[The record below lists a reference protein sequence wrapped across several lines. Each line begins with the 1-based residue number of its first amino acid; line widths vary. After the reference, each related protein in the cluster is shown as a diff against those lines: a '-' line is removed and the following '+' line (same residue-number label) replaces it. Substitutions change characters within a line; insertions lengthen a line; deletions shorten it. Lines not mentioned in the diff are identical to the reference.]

1 MLPNNPKGRFIVRVL
16 AGGYL
21 LYLAWS
27 LRAEFT
33 HLSPMTLAPILFAVV
48 GVLFIVTGLRAMAE
62 IDARQKSEEES
73 AQEDSAQE
81 ENEEESEDGDAL
93 PGETE
98 PIRSEGEDEE

>member
-62 IDARQKSEEES
+62 IDARQESEEE
-73 AQEDSAQE
+73 SAQE

>member
-62 IDARQKSEEES
+62 IDAQQESEEE
-73 AQEDSAQE
+73 SAQE

-93 PGETE
+93 PEETE